1 MPDSLPLLIVT
12 GASDEQVPLTR
23 VEDLYAANSARLQGG
38 IGLIVVQDE
47 HALCSLLNDAKP
59 APHLDGSDGVDP
71 NCGTLSQMV
80 QACWQMRQRVVA
92 KSGYDHDARLPA
104 DSANASAPARPA
116 GRSVRLQ
123 SSQSAGQPGLD
134 AVVASANRWKRNRH
148 QPWKAAFWGS
158 GGSSKKCAVM

>member
-1 MPDSLPLLIVT
+1 M
-12 GASDEQVPLTR
+12 
-23 VEDLYAANSARLQGG
+23 EDLYAANSARLQGG
-38 IGLIVVQDE
+38 CGLIVVQDE

-80 QACWQMRQRVVA
+80 QVCWQMRQRVVA
-92 KSGYDHDARLPA
+92 QGGYDHDERLPA
-104 DSANASAPARPA
+104 DSVNASAPAPA

-123 SSQSAGQPGLD
+123 SSQSGQPGPLD

-148 QPWKAAFWGS
+148 QPWKAAFWGP